1 MYNLYYLKTLF
12 MFNFFSYFS
21 ALVPSA
27 FVPPRLYLSFSL
39 VLREAKCG
47 FCCWSKCRFVMEMF
61 FVYPP
66 HINLAHLICSLPLT
80 MSTRSFDRARPQR
93 AEGKRRFCAVLN
105 FLRNKNE
112 QYRRKVQVI
121 SKAQCFGNY
130 RNYT

>member
-1 MYNLYYLKTLF
+1 
-12 MFNFFSYFS
+12 MFNFFIYFFCIS
-21 ALVPSA
+21 APA
-27 FVPPRLYLSFSL
+27 FVPLRVYLSFSL

-80 MSTRSFDRARPQR
+80 MSTRSLDRTRPHR
-93 AEGKRRFCAVLN
+93 AGGERRFCAVLN

-112 QYRRKVQVI
+112 QYRCKVI
-121 SKAQCFGNY
+121 SKAQRF
-130 RNYT
+130 RSDMNYTLLLTDMIFFNY